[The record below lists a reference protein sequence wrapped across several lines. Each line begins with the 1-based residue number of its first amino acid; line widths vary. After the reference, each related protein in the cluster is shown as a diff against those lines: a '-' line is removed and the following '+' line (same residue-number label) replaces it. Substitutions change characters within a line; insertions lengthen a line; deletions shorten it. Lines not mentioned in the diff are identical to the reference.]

1 VVDLSL
7 GQVVPEPE
15 ALPGFHDKGGAT
27 RLGFRVALFSEARR
41 VRFRWL
47 ASHGRPRGKVQ
58 FHKVAIPRR

>member
-1 VVDLSL
+1 VVHLSL

-27 RLGFRVALFSEARR
+27 RLGFRVALFSKAKR
-41 VRFRWL
+41 VRFPLL
-47 ASHGRPRGKVQ
+47 AWHGRPRRKVP